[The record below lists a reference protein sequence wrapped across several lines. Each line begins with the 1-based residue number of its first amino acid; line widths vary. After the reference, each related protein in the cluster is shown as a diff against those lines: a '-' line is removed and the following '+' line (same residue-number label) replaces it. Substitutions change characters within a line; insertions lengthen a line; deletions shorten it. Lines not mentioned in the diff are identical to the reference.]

1 MVGVSTCDPDP
12 KSRAGSTQVLTLEE
26 MGVANTRRPDYR
38 STSQQASRGRQ
49 TAEDGELILEMALY
63 SSSNLQLWVTVWL
76 LTQGVVVVVVVTVS
90 VFLHLCD
97 VNITGF

>member
-26 MGVANTRRPDYR
+26 MGVANTRTTGDYR

-76 LTQGVVVVVVVTVS
+76 LTQGVVVVVVTVS
-90 VFLHLCD
+90 VSSL
-97 VNITGF
+97 

>member
-26 MGVANTRRPDYR
+26 MGVANTRTTGDYR

-76 LTQGVVVVVVVTVS
+76 LTQGVVVVTVS

>member
-26 MGVANTRRPDYR
+26 MGVANTRTTGDYR

-76 LTQGVVVVVVVTVS
+76 LTQGVVVVVVTVS